1 MVLQLRQTELR
12 PIPSHILCPDVQ
24 SWHRPPWC
32 VCSLYARGVSVQLGG
47 INPFGKIPADQ
58 TIEETINK
66 DTQTPGGTKG
76 FSLKYDAVQKY
87 YINAEYRSI
96 FLRQLR
102 EMVGL
107 GGSKLNH
114 PDLHPTRI
122 IKDEAD
128 VQALVSLMGNSWI
141 NPFREYQDNLVN
153 LATAAMATTDI
164 ANDLVNSSKIGEAE
178 YQEFKINR
186 LGKDEATRSDFFAT
200 MRKQKLK
207 TFCDLHTK
215 KVKCKG
221 REIVLKADRNLFGH
235 MIFVAQSREIDMK
248 QVLSHPLGPIPWAL
262 ANGDGPLRKTDKAKF
277 MNDTTQNVPV
287 AETIPDQ
294 SACIVDAMSIIQ
306 KLDGNGKTFQ
316 DLAKSALK
324 MVIREGGDNSER
336 VDVVFDVY
344 RESSIKDTERVNRG
358 AGSGVRFNNISAGH
372 MIKQW
377 RSFRSE
383 AHNKTMLIEFIAEEW
398 KSNDSKAMISN
409 KTQYVTCGEKCW
421 KITRCETFLVDEL
434 QSSQEEADTRIGP
447 TVACK
452 ACI

>member
-1 MVLQLRQTELR
+1 M
-12 PIPSHILCPDVQ
+12 I
-24 SWHRPPWC
+24 PWC
-32 VCSLYARGVSVQLGG
+32 FSYDRLNYARYLPIYYAQMSNLGIDHPGVYAHFMQGGFSVQLGG
-47 INPFGKIPADQ
+47 INPFGKIPVDQ

-66 DTQTPGGTKG
+66 DTQTPGGTKD
-76 FSLKYDAVQKY
+76 FCLKHDAVQKY
-87 YINAEYRSI
+87 YTNAEYRSI

-114 PDLHPTRI
+114 PDLQPTRI

-128 VQALVSLMGNSWI
+128 VQALVSLMDNSWI
-141 NPFREYQDNLVN
+141 NPFLEDQDNLVN

-164 ANDLVNSSKIGEAE
+164 ANDLVNSSKIGEAA

-186 LGKDEATRSDFFAT
+186 LEKDEDSRSDFFAT

-221 REIVLKADRNLFGH
+221 REIVLKADRTLFGH
-235 MIFVAQSREIDMK
+235 MIVVAQSREIDMK
-248 QVLSHPLGPIPWAL
+248 PILSHPLGPIPWAL
-262 ANGDGPLRKTDKAKF
+262 ANGDGSLRKTDKAKF
-277 MNDTTQNVPV
+277 MNDTTTQNVPV

-358 AGSGVRFNNISAGH
+358 AGSGVRCNNISTGH
-372 MIKQW
+372 RIKQW
-377 RSFRSE
+377 RSFLAE
-383 AHNKTMLIEFIAEEW
+383 AHNKTMLIEFIAEE
-398 KSNDSKAMISN
+398 
-409 KTQYVTCGEKCW
+409 
-421 KITRCETFLVDEL
+421 
-434 QSSQEEADTRIGP
+434 
-447 TVACK
+447 
-452 ACI
+452 

>member
-1 MVLQLRQTELR
+1 
-12 PIPSHILCPDVQ
+12 
-24 SWHRPPWC
+24 
-32 VCSLYARGVSVQLGG
+32 
-47 INPFGKIPADQ
+47 
-58 TIEETINK
+58 
-66 DTQTPGGTKG
+66 
-76 FSLKYDAVQKY
+76 
-87 YINAEYRSI
+87 
-96 FLRQLR
+96 
-102 EMVGL
+102 MVGL

-114 PDLHPTRI
+114 PDLQPTRI

-141 NPFREYQDNLVN
+141 NPFGEDQDNLVN

-164 ANDLVNSSKIGEAE
+164 ANDLVNSSKIGEAA

-186 LGKDEATRSDFFAT
+186 LEKDEASRSDFFAT

-221 REIVLKADRNLFGH
+221 REILLKADRNLYGH
-235 MIFVAQSREIDMK
+235 MIVVAQSREIDMK

-262 ANGDGPLRKTDKAKF
+262 ANGDGSLRKTDKAKF

-294 SACIVDAMSIIQ
+294 SACVVDAMSIIQ

-324 MVIREGGDNSER
+324 MFIREGGDNSER

-358 AGSGVRFNNISAGH
+358 AGSGVRFNNISARH
-372 MIKQW
+372 RIKQW
-377 RSFRSE
+377 RSFLSE
-383 AHNKTMLIEFIAEEW
+383 AHNKTMLIEFIAKEW

-421 KITRCETFLVDEL
+421 KITRCETSLVVEL
-434 QSSQEEADTRIGP
+434 QSSKEEDT
-447 TVACK
+447 VSCK

>member
-1 MVLQLRQTELR
+1 
-12 PIPSHILCPDVQ
+12 
-24 SWHRPPWC
+24 
-32 VCSLYARGVSVQLGG
+32 
-47 INPFGKIPADQ
+47 
-58 TIEETINK
+58 
-66 DTQTPGGTKG
+66 
-76 FSLKYDAVQKY
+76 
-87 YINAEYRSI
+87 
-96 FLRQLR
+96 
-102 EMVGL
+102 MVGL

-114 PDLHPTRI
+114 PDLQPTRI

-128 VQALVSLMGNSWI
+128 VQALVSLMDNSWI
-141 NPFREYQDNLVN
+141 NPFREDQDNLVN
-153 LATAAMATTDI
+153 LATAAMANTDI

-178 YQEFKINR
+178 YQEFNINR
-186 LGKDEATRSDFFAT
+186 LGKDEASRSDFFAT
-200 MRKQKLK
+200 MRNQKLK

-215 KVKCKG
+215 KAKCKG

-262 ANGDGPLRKTDKAKF
+262 ANGDGSLRKTDKAKF

-316 DLAKSALK
+316 DLVKSALK

-336 VDVVFDVY
+336 VDVVFDVS
-344 RESSIKDTERVNRG
+344 RILHQRHRTGEQGRRVWCK
-358 AGSGVRFNNISAGH
+358 IQ
-372 MIKQW
+372 KQW

-409 KTQYVTCGEKCW
+409 KTLYVTCGEKCW
-421 KITRCETFLVDEL
+421 KITRCETFLVNEL

-452 ACI
+452 VCI